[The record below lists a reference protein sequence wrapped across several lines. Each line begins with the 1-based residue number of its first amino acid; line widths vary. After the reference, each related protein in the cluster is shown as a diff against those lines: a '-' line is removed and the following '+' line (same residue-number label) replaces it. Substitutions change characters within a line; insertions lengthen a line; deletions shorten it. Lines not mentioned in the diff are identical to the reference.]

1 MSKHKHRL
9 GLCIILAFSVFYATF
24 GLSLPLLEQIFL
36 AAILGASWGTIAF
49 SGFMAVENE
58 LSDSDRAPYA
68 PECVLIPLSISGFIP
83 FSGLLSLMKQIGRA
97 SCRERLCLYL

>member
-36 AAILGASWGTIAF
+36 AAILGASGGTIAF
-49 SGFMAVENE
+49 SGFMAVERSEERRVGN
-58 LSDSDRAPYA
+58 
-68 PECVLIPLSISGFIP
+68 ECVSTVRSRWSHFH
-83 FSGLLSLMKQIGRA
+83 SKKR
-97 SCRERLCLYL
+97 RKLYFQSKYSTPNKTNK